1 MNKKKFS
8 HIKNKKLN
16 MVDVSQ
22 KNSSKREAS
31 ASAMIRFQEKVYYI
45 IKERGSP
52 KGEIFSTAKIAGIQA
67 AKKTYQ
73 LIPLCHNIKID
84 HISLNFEFKDEESS
98 ILINSHIRCDD
109 KTGVEIE
116 ALNSVLIAAL
126 TIYDMCK
133 SLDKGIEIN
142 HVKLLKKK
150 GGKSGEFTN
159 DSS

>member
-1 MNKKKFS
+1 MSKKNFS
-8 HIKNKKLN
+8 HIKDNKLN

-22 KNSSKREAS
+22 KNIDKREAR
-31 ASAMIRFQEKVYYI
+31 ASAVVKFKDKIYNL
-45 IKERGSP
+45 IKKKGSP

-73 LIPLCHNIKID
+73 LIPLCHNVKID
-84 HISLNFEFKDEESS
+84 HISLDFEFQDEESS
-98 ILINSHIRCDD
+98 ILINSYIRCED

-116 ALNSVLIAAL
+116 ALNSVMIAAL
-126 TIYDMCK
+126 TVYDMCK
-133 SLDKGIEIN
+133 SLDKAIEIKN
-142 HVKLLKKK
+142 VKLIKKK